1 VGLSPATG
9 TLWLGQVSGLDHFV
23 GVADGDPV

>member
-9 TLWLGQVSGLDHFV
+9 TLWFGQVAGSDQSDGLAV
-23 GVADGDPV
+23 